1 MKVIQITADEKIRH
15 FRRII
20 IVEKYIMF
28 PAKFLMILILAFFLW
43 SVRETH
49 ELKFAFHRYQFWMY
63 VLGNLFFMIVLIKIG
78 QRKFNFKAV
87 QVSAFFLSIIDNLFL
102 SFLIYFTTGLESE
115 FYWLYCGLI
124 IRNAVDFPRIRTQ
137 SMINLSFILFYII
150 AIYSHD
156 QTAAFLSN
164 QIFWLKVSV
173 LILVSVCCWG
183 IYTILVYQRRR
194 GEEFQEMTVR
204 SEKLSFAAKLAA
216 SIAHELKNP
225 LGIIMNAAYLLE
237 NSPEVSSDLT
247 KKQIGVI
254 KRETMRS
261 DRIISDLLNY
271 SRLSEGKIEKVNINS
286 CIDEVIESLNPE
298 IFLENVSIIRNY
310 RKDIPSIYF
319 DVLQMRQII
328 TNIVTNAKQSMPD
341 GGALRIKT
349 DYFSPPDRIVISFKD
364 TGKGI
369 DKDLK
374 DKVFDPFVTT
384 KSKGT
389 GLGLAIVKSIVE
401 TYNGEISLQS
411 SKKGTKMI
419 VTLPIRTVF
428 KNGKK

>member
-1 MKVIQITADEKIRH
+1 MKEIRITADEKIRH

-28 PAKFLMILILAFFLW
+28 PAKLIVILILAYFLW
-43 SVRETH
+43 PVREGQ

-63 VLGNLFFMIVLIKIG
+63 VLGNLFFILVLIKIG

-87 QVSAFFLSIIDNLFL
+87 KVSAFFLSIIDNLFL
-102 SFLIYFTTGLESE
+102 SFLIYLTAGLESE
-115 FYWLYCGLI
+115 LYWLYCGLL

-150 AIYSHD
+150 AIYLYD

-164 QIFWLKVSV
+164 QVFWLKAAV

-183 IYTILVYQRRR
+183 IYTILVYRRKK

-204 SEKLSFAAKLAA
+204 AEKLSLAGKLAA

-237 NSPEVSSDLT
+237 NSPEACSALT
-247 KKQIGVI
+247 KKQVGVI

-286 CIDEVIESLNPE
+286 CVDEVIEGLNPE
-298 IFLENVSIIRNY
+298 IFLENIKIIRSY
-310 RKDIPSIYF
+310 RKDIPTIYF

-328 TNIVTNAKQSMPD
+328 TNIVTNAKQAMPD
-341 GGALRIKT
+341 GGTLRIKT
-349 DYFSPPDRIVISFKD
+349 DYFSPPDRIVMSFKD

-369 DKDLK
+369 DKNLK

-384 KSKGT
+384 KPKGT

-411 SKKGTKMI
+411 SKKGTKVI

-428 KNGKK
+428 KNGK